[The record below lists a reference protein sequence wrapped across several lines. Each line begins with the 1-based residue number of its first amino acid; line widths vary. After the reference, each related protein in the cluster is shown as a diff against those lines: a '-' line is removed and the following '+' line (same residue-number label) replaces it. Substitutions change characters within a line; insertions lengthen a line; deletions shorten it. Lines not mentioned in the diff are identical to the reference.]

1 MKKGDAGVKDP
12 LRPVKVG
19 VIGCGVISKVYFKVM
34 KQFPLLDV
42 VACADAVPERAQVCA
57 VEHQIPHPCSV
68 AELLADPEIELV
80 VNLTIPA
87 AHAQIST
94 AVLKAGKSVYSEKP
108 LATTREDGQRL
119 VAAAKESGALLGSA
133 PDTFLGGGLQT
144 CRKLLDD
151 GWIGEPVAAHAS
163 MQGHGPERWHPDPFF
178 FYQPGGGPMLDM
190 GPYYLTALVALL
202 GPVQRVAGLTKTTFP
217 ERLSTSQPGIYRKI
231 PVNTPTHV
239 SGLLE
244 FAGGVAATIVTSF
257 DVWGTA
263 QPPLELH
270 GTLGSLRLPD
280 PNTFDGPIWLRRA
293 GEKEWSQVPLLYGY
307 TENSRGLGVADM
319 ALALRLDRGHRA
331 SGAMAYHILDIMQS
345 FEESS
350 RQRRH
355 LEIESSC
362 ERPAPLPL
370 DQHPFLLE
378 Q

>member
-1 MKKGDAGVKDP
+1 MNDP

-19 VIGCGVISKVYFKVM
+19 VIGCGVISKIYLKVM

-42 VACADAVPERAQVCA
+42 VACADALPERAQACA
-57 VEHQIPHPCSV
+57 VEHQIPHACSV
-68 AELLADPEIELV
+68 AELLADPEVELV
-80 VNLTIPA
+80 VNLTIPT
-87 AHAQIST
+87 AHAEVSA

-119 VAAAKESGALLGSA
+119 LAAARESGALLGAA

-151 GWIGEPVAAHAS
+151 GWIGEPTAAHAS

-178 FYQPGGGPMLDM
+178 FYQPGGGPMFDM
-190 GPYYLTALVALL
+190 GPYYLTVLVALL
-202 GPVQRVAGLTKTTFP
+202 GPIQRVAGLTKTTFP
-217 ERLSTSQPGIYRKI
+217 ERISTSQPGAYRKI
-231 PVNTPTHV
+231 PVNTPTHI

-244 FAGGVAATIVTSF
+244 FTGGVAATIITSF

-280 PNTFDGPIWLRRA
+280 PNTFDGPIWLKRA

-319 ALALRLDRGHRA
+319 ALALRLGRTHRA
-331 SGAMAYHILDIMQS
+331 SGAMAYHILDVMQS

-350 RQRRH
+350 RQRRS
-355 LEIESSC
+355 LEVESSC

-370 DQHPFLLE
+370 DHYPFLLDR
-378 Q
+378 